1 MRTASWL
8 LLAIAGA
15 LILLGGLQSAYVAY
29 AGAQDTLMPGG
40 PTVAA
45 LDAVHPGLGAALRG
59 RRATAAAFAAAYGV
73 LFLYI
78 ALVPY
83 RRGDVWSWWAL
94 LAGALTLGVVIMA
107 RVPLLA
113 TRLGAGTG
121 LLQLAV
127 VVVGLLLDVRRVTG
141 GAGPGGSLP

>member
-1 MRTASWL
+1 
-8 LLAIAGA
+8 
-15 LILLGGLQSAYVAY
+15 
-29 AGAQDTLMPGG
+29 
-40 PTVAA
+40 
-45 LDAVHPGLGAALRG
+45 
-59 RRATAAAFAAAYGV
+59 V

-107 RVPLLA
+107 RVPLLD

-121 LLQLAV
+121 LLQLAI